1 MWASWRTSV
10 PVLCWLS
17 GPTIWVVGV
26 KTSPGW
32 KREWINKFRRKWVWL
47 SQLEK
52 KPFGAIKSSQ
62 LSNCDS
68 FVLMVINRLLTDSLT
83 CIKFNFH
90 ANFDLDVL
98 SRFYDMCWMTAR
110 EFYANFLNNFKAK
123 EWKCDSAVNKNWILI
138 IILIN
143 QRATTS
149 KSLHSRTVT
158 RTYMSSLFLIWFG

>member
-68 FVLMVINRLLTDSLT
+68 FVLMDINRLLTDSLT

-90 ANFDLDVL
+90 ANFEL
-98 SRFYDMCWMTAR
+98 SYRDFMTCAEWLHENSMQTSWIFLKQR
-110 EFYANFLNNFKAK
+110 NGNAIRPWTKIEF
-123 EWKCDSAVNKNWILI
+123 W
-138 IILIN
+138 
-143 QRATTS
+143 
-149 KSLHSRTVT
+149 
-158 RTYMSSLFLIWFG
+158 